1 MMHEIQTLMLEY
13 YELWGHMDA
22 VYDRWAKAHGMTYTE
37 LMVLYALWETKQP
50 ITQRDLCQEQH
61 LPKQTVNSVLHALA
75 KRQLV
80 VFRES
85 ALDHRRKEIL
95 LTQAGKA
102 LAGDVIQ
109 ELQAH
114 EMQVIQRVGI
124 TSMKTMLTETRRFLE
139 AFEEAGK

>member
-13 YELWGHMDA
+13 YELWGRMDA

-85 ALDHRRKEIL
+85 ALGSPAQGNPSDTSGKSAGRRR
-95 LTQAGKA
+95 
-102 LAGDVIQ
+102 DP
-109 ELQAH
+109 
-114 EMQVIQRVGI
+114 R
-124 TSMKTMLTETRRFLE
+124 TSCS
-139 AFEEAGK
+139 

>member
-1 MMHEIQTLMLEY
+1 MTHEIQTLMLEY
-13 YELWGHMDA
+13 YELWGRMDA

-37 LMVLYALWETKQP
+37 LMVLYALWETKQS
-50 ITQRDLCQEQH
+50 ITQRDLCQERH

-85 ALDHRRKEIL
+85 ALVHRRKEIL
-95 LTQAGKA
+95 LTQAGKT

-114 EMQVIQRVGI
+114 EMQVIQRVGM

>member
-1 MMHEIQTLMLEY
+1 MTREIQTLMREY
-13 YELWGHMDA
+13 YELWGRMDA
-22 VYDRWAKAHGMTYTE
+22 VSDRWAKAHGMTYTE
-37 LMVLYALWETKQP
+37 LMVLYALWEKKQP
-50 ITQRDLCQEQH
+50 ITQRDLCQERH
-61 LPKQTVNSVLHALA
+61 LPKQTVNSVLHTLA

-95 LTQAGKA
+95 LTPAGKA
-102 LAGDVIQ
+102 LASDVIQ

-114 EMQVIQRVGI
+114 EMQVIQRIGM
-124 TSMKTMLTETRRFLE
+124 TSMKTMLTEMRRFLG

>member
-13 YELWGHMDA
+13 YELWGRMDA

-37 LMVLYALWETKQP
+37 LMVLYALWETKQS
-50 ITQRDLCQEQH
+50 ITQRDLCQERH

-114 EMQVIQRVGI
+114 EMQVIPVSYTHLQRHLSAARVHHGVW
-124 TSMKTMLTETRRFLE
+124 
-139 AFEEAGK
+139 

>member
-13 YELWGHMDA
+13 YELWGRMDA

-85 ALDHRRKEIL
+85 ALAHRRKEIL

>member
-1 MMHEIQTLMLEY
+1 MTHEIQMLMLEY
-13 YELWGHMDA
+13 YELWGRMDA

-50 ITQRDLCQEQH
+50 ITQRDLCQERH

-95 LTQAGKA
+95 LTPA
-102 LAGDVIQ
+102 LRALDCEVMHELHAFVIQ
-109 ELQAH
+109 I
-114 EMQVIQRVGI
+114 IQRVGI
-124 TSMKTMLTETRRFLE
+124 TSMKTMLTEMRRFLE

>member
-1 MMHEIQTLMLEY
+1 MTHEIQTLMLEY
-13 YELWGHMDA
+13 YELWGRMDA

-37 LMVLYALWETKQP
+37 LMVLCAVGNETA
-50 ITQRDLCQEQH
+50 D
-61 LPKQTVNSVLHALA
+61 NAAGSVSGAAFAKTDGEFSSARPA

-114 EMQVIQRVGI
+114 EMQVIQREGLV
-124 TSMKTMLTETRRFLE
+124 
-139 AFEEAGK
+139 

>member
-1 MMHEIQTLMLEY
+1 M
-13 YELWGHMDA
+13 
-22 VYDRWAKAHGMTYTE
+22 
-37 LMVLYALWETKQP
+37 
-50 ITQRDLCQEQH
+50 
-61 LPKQTVNSVLHALA
+61 
-75 KRQLV
+75 
-80 VFRES
+80 
-85 ALDHRRKEIL
+85 DHRRKEIL

-114 EMQVIQRVGI
+114 EMQVIQRVGM